1 MAKQVV
7 NLGSAANDG
16 TGDPLR
22 SAFDKINDNF
32 QEIYDTLGGPNA
44 SALSDLF
51 LQGSTL
57 TNRTTNGN
65 ITIDP
70 NGTGTIFL
78 NGPVEFKGTTTQIDT
93 TSLQVEDN
101 LLEINRNSSGADV
114 DAGIY
119 MNRGGAGNNAVF
131 YWNEGEDKFKAV
143 LSTSNATATSVTDS
157 SKATIVA
164 NIEGDS
170 ATITTVN
177 TNTLN
182 SSFYELD
189 KGNYS
194 EIYTID
200 SIFSGYANSEAY
212 AYNESFFNEMAS
224 QEIIDDYNKKQL
236 WEKHK
241 SMFESQFTRYGQAG
255 GYHGP
260 TREYIRAN
268 LKDPL
273 SYEELKI
280 GYEFYDSESD
290 VVEAFS
296 LDGPALFVGV
306 EYSAKNSFGGRV
318 RGEFRAFWNP
328 DGSLKLVIVDE

>member
-1 MAKQVV
+1 MYDCRNILISLYLDKLFNMKKLTFILIAIALISCDNKTIGETKLNPEETVELKYIRFE
-7 NLGSAANDG
+7 NLGDFLYQEKSFE
-16 TGDPLR
+16 T
-22 SAFDKINDNF
+22 KIDF
-32 QEIYDTLGGPNA
+32 
-44 SALSDLF
+44 SSD
-51 LQGSTL
+51 
-57 TNRTTNGN
+57 
-65 ITIDP
+65 
-70 NGTGTIFL
+70 
-78 NGPVEFKGTTTQIDT
+78 
-93 TSLQVEDN
+93 
-101 LLEINRNSSGADV
+101 
-114 DAGIY
+114 
-119 MNRGGAGNNAVF
+119 
-131 YWNEGEDKFKAV
+131 
-143 LSTSNATATSVTDS
+143 
-157 SKATIVA
+157 
-164 NIEGDS
+164 
-170 ATITTVN
+170 
-177 TNTLN
+177 TLN